1 MPALA
6 IMLGANVGTTLI
18 VQILSFNIAAVAPV
32 LFIIGL
38 VAFRSGPR
46 SRIKDIGRVSI
57 GLGLMLLALH
67 ILLDTLAPAE
77 NAPGVRVFMN
87 AITGDPVLCILIGAV
102 VTWVVHSSVASV
114 LLVMSLAYAHFISPY
129 AALALV
135 LGANL
140 GSAINPVFEGA
151 RRDNPASYR
160 LPLGNLV
167 NRLVGILLVAPFLG
181 PIAAHLQAWQP
192 DLAKATALFH
202 IAFNV
207 ATAILFIGLLDGM
220 ARLLKTLLP
229 KRVQEADPS
238 RPRYLDESALET
250 PSLALADAARETLHM
265 GDHVEIMLRKV
276 MAAMMTNDRALVDQV
291 SRMDNS
297 VDSLD
302 EAIKLYVTKLTRGS
316 LDEREGQRAMEI
328 ISFAINLEHI
338 GDIIDKNLS
347 ELATKKIKRRF
358 QFSPE
363 GAEELSAFHK
373 RIVDSLRIAFGVFM
387 SGDVNEAR
395 KLLAE
400 KAALRNTE
408 LAATERHLDR
418 LREGRPETIET
429 TSLHLDVLRDLR
441 RIHSHICS
449 VAYPVLDAAG
459 ELAAYRTPRAT
470 SRRCRRRPRRAA
482 ARVKTRPPQRSSVFD
497 AAAIFH
503 DQHDVADVDDRRQSL
518 ADDNHGFA
526 LGDAV
531 DQRHQA
537 AAHREEPERHRHHA
551 LSGALAGNPLHQKA
565 RGEQQLRDQAERQ
578 PEIELGDEDIVE
590 IIAER
595 LPVLNDHHVTSVAT
609 GVGFLRRISH
619 HTPAR
624 SMIPIHNRSKKP

>member
-1 MPALA
+1 MGSLVLLDLMGGVALLLWGLHMVHSGILRAFGPDLRLLLAGALGNRFAAFAAGIGLTALLQSSTATALITSSFTAEGLVGLVPALA
-6 IMLGANVGTTLI
+6 IMLGANLGTTLI
-18 VQILSFNIAAVAPV
+18 VQVLSFNIAALAPI

-38 VAFRSGPR
+38 VAFRSGAR
-46 SRIKDIGRVSI
+46 SRIKDVGRVSI

-87 AITGDPVLCILIGAV
+87 AITGDPVLCIIIGAA
-102 VTWVVHSSVASV
+102 VTWAVDSSVASV
-114 LLVMSLAYAHFISPY
+114 LLIMSLAYAHFVSPF

-140 GSAINPVFEGA
+140 GNAINPIFEGA

-167 NRLVGILLVAPFLG
+167 NRLVGILLVAPFLR
-181 PIAAHLQAWQP
+181 PISEMAVAWQP
-192 DLAKATALFH
+192 ALAKATAAFH

-207 ATAILFIGLLDGM
+207 ATAILFISVLDGM
-220 ARLLKTLLP
+220 ARLLKALLP
-229 KRVQEADPS
+229 KRVQEADPT

-265 GDHVEIMLRKV
+265 GDLVEVMLRKV
-276 MAAMMTNDRALVDQV
+276 MEAMMTNDRALVDQV
-291 SRMDNS
+291 SRTDNS
-297 VDSLD
+297 VDNLD

-316 LDEREGQRAMEI
+316 LDEREGKRAMEI

-358 QFSPE
+358 QFSAE

-373 RIVDSLRIAFGVFM
+373 RTMDSLRIAFGVFM

-459 ELAAYRTPRAT
+459 ELP
-470 SRRCRRRPRRAA
+470 
-482 ARVKTRPPQRSSVFD
+482 
-497 AAAIFH
+497 
-503 DQHDVADVDDRRQSL
+503 
-518 ADDNHGFA
+518 A
-526 LGDAV
+526 L
-531 DQRHQA
+531 QA
-537 AAHREEPERHRHHA
+537 AENDPVALPAQAHP
-551 LSGALAGNPLHQKA
+551 SA
-565 RGEQQLRDQAERQ
+565 R
-578 PEIELGDEDIVE
+578 
-590 IIAER
+590 
-595 LPVLNDHHVTSVAT
+595 
-609 GVGFLRRISH
+609 
-619 HTPAR
+619 
-624 SMIPIHNRSKKP
+624 